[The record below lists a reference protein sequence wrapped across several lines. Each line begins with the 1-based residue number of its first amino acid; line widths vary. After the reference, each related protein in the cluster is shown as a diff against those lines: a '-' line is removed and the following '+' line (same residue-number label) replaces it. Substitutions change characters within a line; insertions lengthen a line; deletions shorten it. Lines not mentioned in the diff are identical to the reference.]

1 MTMQT
6 IWYKNLGCGNF
17 PCALFLLLSEGLIT
31 RMGTEDTPIGRVYQF
46 FELLINVLISKIVED
61 K

>member
-46 FELLINVLISKIVED
+46 FELLLFLFQRL
-61 K
+61 